1 MVNGSLDEVR
11 KEQHSV
17 GCHFDVVALHMWS
30 PTEEAAA
37 AAATAEQP
45 QQQN

>member
-11 KEQHSV
+11 KEQHSM
-17 GCHFDVVALHMWS
+17 GGNFDVVALHMWS

-37 AAATAEQP
+37 TTEQQQ